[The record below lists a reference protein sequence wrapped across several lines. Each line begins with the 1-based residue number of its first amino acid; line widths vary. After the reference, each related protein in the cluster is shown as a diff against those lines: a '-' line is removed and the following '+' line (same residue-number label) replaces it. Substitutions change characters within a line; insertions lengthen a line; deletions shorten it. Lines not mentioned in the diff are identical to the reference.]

1 MLDCADADLLGSV
14 EDRGAYLQP
23 KRRRLGRAV
32 TRANRLPV
40 VTTTY
45 LTAPRTQASALHS
58 RAILPLPIQNTGLS
72 ETSIEED
79 KKVAR
84 LDTRSAFEL
93 KYLSIELRRQAWIL
107 SEAACSL
114 STPVLER
121 GWTSSA
127 SRGGAVFFHFP
138 ASRDSER

>member
-1 MLDCADADLLGSV
+1 WVKYWTTIEKSLNLG
-14 EDRGAYLQP
+14 
-23 KRRRLGRAV
+23 
-32 TRANRLPV
+32 
-40 VTTTY
+40 TTY

-58 RAILPLPIQNTGLS
+58 RAILALPIQNTGFS
-72 ETSIEED
+72 KTSIEED

-127 SRGGAVFFHFP
+127 SRGGAVFCSF
-138 ASRDSER
+138 